1 MPRIR
6 DGAAI
11 AAAIKREVAEE
22 VKKLAAEGIRPGLA
36 AALLPRE
43 HASVSL
49 THTHSKCGG
58 SAC

>member
-1 MPRIR
+1 MPKIL
-6 DGAAI
+6 DAAAI

-22 VKKLAAEGIRPGLA
+22 VKKLALRGIRPGLA
-36 AALLPRE
+36 TVLVLRE

-49 THTHSKCGG
+49 THSKCGG